1 LIRGKIVLTGQL
13 KNISPL
19 HIGNASN
26 DRSDMD
32 VLLDKHNKPF
42 IPASSLCGILRH
54 KISLNIDD
62 ENYFW
67 GFKADKN
74 DNKIDGKQSI
84 IKCMDLEC
92 EKFKLKIRDGIKIN
106 NQKGLIDNKFDYEIV
121 EPGAIFNLKMEFSF
135 TDDYEQSVKRMA
147 STFYTILDKS
157 IQIGA
162 KTNSGF
168 GKVKLIKDN
177 INIYLFD
184 FKNKEDVY
192 NWLTQNL
199 SVKNLVTHE
208 TLGIPI
214 EISAPDLFTI
224 EASLQLKN
232 SIIVRS
238 YSDMPDMPDSIHI
251 QSNNKNILPGTSI
264 KGAIRA
270 RAERIAKSLGAES
283 IIDKLFG
290 YVDTVNSKASK
301 ARIKIKEVI
310 LPNFVSEL
318 QTRIQIDRFTGGTIK
333 SALFDSMPLFVD
345 MQKKVIKISI
355 SIPNCSKAE
364 AGLLLLVLKDLW
376 TGDLAVGGEKNIG
389 RGVFKGIE
397 ALVKFGNDLFI
408 LDQDLSRISID
419 QKKKLQTFVDEF
431 VLKKED

>member
-1 LIRGKIVLTGQL
+1 
-13 KNISPL
+13 
-19 HIGNASN
+19 
-26 DRSDMD
+26 
-32 VLLDKHNKPF
+32 
-42 IPASSLCGILRH
+42 
-54 KISLNIDD
+54 
-62 ENYFW
+62 
-67 GFKADKN
+67 
-74 DNKIDGKQSI
+74 
-84 IKCMDLEC
+84 MDLEC
-92 EKFKLKIRDGIKIN
+92 EKFNLKIRDGIKIN
-106 NQKGLIDNKFDYEIV
+106 SKKGLIDKKFDYEIV

-135 TDDYEQSVKRMA
+135 ADDDEKFVKRMA
-147 STFYTILDKS
+147 STVYNLLDKS
-157 IQIGA
+157 ILIGA

-168 GKVKLIKDN
+168 GEVKLIKDN

-192 NWLTQNL
+192 NWLTQNSQNL
-199 SVKNLVTHE
+199 SAKNLVNLE
-208 TLGIPI
+208 SLGTPI
-214 EISAPDLFTI
+214 DISDPDIFTI

-238 YSDMPDMPDSIHI
+238 YSDTTDSPDSIHI

-270 RAERIAKSLGAES
+270 RAERIAKSLGVES

-290 YVDTVNSKASK
+290 YVDTVNLKASK

-310 LPNFVSEL
+310 LPDFVSEL

-355 SIPNCSKAE
+355 SIQNCSKAE

-376 TGDLAVGGEKNIG
+376 TGDLALGGEKNIG

-397 ALVKFGNDLFI
+397 ALVKYGNDLFI
-408 LDQDLSRISID
+408 LDQNLSQISID
-419 QKKKLQTFVDEF
+419 QREKIQTFVNEL